1 MKTRDLGKEIENLIK
16 AVLSVGLVI
25 GAMAYGLDLFHKSTK
40 KTEIVRVI
48 SVGTVVETTETRRS
62 IGGFKKTHRT
72 SAGSFKKTYTTRDS
86 VDVQLNSTNE
96 TLMLSYSDT
105 EGKNKMLGQLRN
117 MAINK
122 QCAKVEIYGTG
133 MRSIHTVE
141 EAKCN

>member
-1 MKTRDLGKEIENLIK
+1 MKMRDLGKEIEDLIK

-40 KTEIVRVI
+40 KTEIVRVVSI
-48 SVGTVVETTETRRS
+48 GTVVETKEIRRS
-62 IGGFKKTHRT
+62 AGGFKKTHRT
-72 SAGSFKKTYTTRDS
+72 RDS
-86 VDVQLNSTNE
+86 VDIQLNSTNE

-117 MAINK
+117 IAINK

-133 MRSIHTVE
+133 MRSIRTVE